1 MRRLTGKRFI
11 LGLMAVIL
19 CVTACVPAF
28 ASTGDRILMHQS
40 TVDGYGLKYVE
51 SVLPCGNGLYM
62 IVREDHVTT
71 IERYADIHGEPE
83 KFELESKNLDVAE
96 DEEDVTTNTY
106 VSDWFVRGEEL
117 YALSDSVTMS
127 GDESKTEL
135 SVQHAKLENG
145 QVILEESDLPEL
157 DLSSL
162 IVEDDDYAYTKGIDK
177 LFTMEDKLIL
187 TAYGDAGKELL
198 VIDLQDGTC
207 TEMELG
213 DDFNEITPG
222 PEGSVLI
229 TRYEWD
235 DDSNITIKVNRL
247 DLADQSETEL
257 TMFTGMSF
265 PRISPTYSAEKDTL
279 YYFKDGE
286 LWAVPQFDMTR
297 TEAVNDCPDN
307 GYGMFLLP
315 NGYVVIWTS
324 DTVMA
329 KNTDPAQ
336 RGSVTLR
343 VTDNSWSSATNEA
356 VYTMNDTRGDISV
369 VLKSDWRR
377 KSEILQEMLNRD
389 SSTDVYLLEY
399 DSNEFSA
406 MRSRDYL
413 PDLSSNEKIAASTNR
428 LYPYLQ
434 EAVKQNGK
442 IIGVPV
448 SFGGETLGIHMD
460 MWKGI
465 GGTEEELPKT
475 WNQFFDWLETL
486 PERLEGTEV
495 FVAPMSDRVCFR
507 ADILELLLNQYE
519 IRMEKKGETDYAFA
533 NPELCELV
541 RRLNNLDY
549 DALQI
554 AEARDEEEE
563 EDEEYLYDG
572 YDREPLLDT
581 YTSSVVNGDADY
593 VPLALSFSED
603 EEPVLPVR
611 ICIAFMNPFTEHPQ
625 EAMEFL
631 ACVAENI
638 DAYAASAA
646 FTDKTEPKRS
656 PYYEG
661 DIKNYQETL
670 DALKKQLSEA
680 EEDERAS
687 LEERIKDTEESI
699 ELNERYSWLI
709 SPEQMERYQKWQN
722 YFKVRGYSFINE
734 LFGNS
739 SNEEEEE
746 DDYEK
751 LFYSKE
757 SASMS
762 PEELLGMLDQKV
774 RMIRMERN

>member
-11 LGLMAVIL
+11 LGLMALIL
-19 CVTACVPAF
+19 CVTACAPAF

-51 SVLPCGNGLYM
+51 SVLPCGNGLYR

-83 KFELESKNLDVAE
+83 KFELESKLLDVAE
-96 DEEDVTTNTY
+96 DEEDVTTNTF
-106 VSDWFVRGEEL
+106 VSEWFVRGEEL
-117 YALSDSVTMS
+117 YALSESVTMS

-135 SVQHAKLENG
+135 LVQHAKLENG

-162 IVEDDDYAYTKGIDK
+162 IVEDDDYAYMKGIDK

-187 TAYGDAGKELL
+187 TAYGDAGRELL
-198 VIDLQDGTC
+198 LIDLQDGTC

-213 DDFNEITPG
+213 DDFNEMTSG

-486 PERLEGTEV
+486 PEKLSEDIDLVEDYQWMDRDRFRSSIRSDILDQYQVMMDARGEEDYVFNTPMINSLLKRLEEV
-495 FVAPMSDRVCFR
+495 
-507 ADILELLLNQYE
+507 
-519 IRMEKKGETDYAFA
+519 
-533 NPELCELV
+533 
-541 RRLNNLDY
+541 DY
-549 DALQI
+549 DALGVR
-554 AEARDEEEE
+554 EADESREDNVYDMDMDKKTLLATYFSSTPDSYNSTVYAPLILTFEEGE
-563 EDEEYLYDG
+563 E
-572 YDREPLLDT
+572 PIIPT
-581 YTSSVVNGDADY
+581 YTS
-593 VPLALSFSED
+593 LAIL
-603 EEPVLPVR
+603 
-611 ICIAFMNPFTEHPQ
+611 NPYSEHPE
-625 EAMEFL
+625 EAKLYLSLMLQNE
-631 ACVAENI
+631 
-638 DAYAASAA
+638 DASNAYTL
-646 FTDKTEPKRS
+646 FTDKTEPIANSYYLESKKYYDENVAFIQEQIEKADGDEKATWEGYLRETEDQMEDMERWGWVIS
-656 PYYEG
+656 PQSIENYKTTNTLMKMMTHDFMV
-661 DIKNYQETL
+661 DILGSVDE
-670 DALKKQLSEA
+670 EA
-680 EEDERAS
+680 EEAF
-687 LEERIKDTEESI
+687 
-699 ELNERYSWLI
+699 Y
-709 SPEQMERYQKWQN
+709 
-722 YFKVRGYSFINE
+722 NE
-734 LFGNS
+734 LDRERDVDKYLNTID
-739 SNEEEEE
+739 N
-746 DDYEK
+746 K
-751 LFYSKE
+751 LQ
-757 SASMS
+757 M
-762 PEELLGMLDQKV
+762 V
-774 RMIRMERN
+774 RREGH